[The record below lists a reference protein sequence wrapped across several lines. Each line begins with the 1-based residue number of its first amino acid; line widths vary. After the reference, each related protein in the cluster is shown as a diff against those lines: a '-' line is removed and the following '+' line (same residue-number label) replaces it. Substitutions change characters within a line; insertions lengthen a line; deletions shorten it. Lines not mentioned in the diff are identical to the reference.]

1 MLTHQNAPDQ
11 QKAKA
16 VSLLLKLRLWA
27 SSGSMLVVQWYWY
40 TVVYLQRISLNSV
53 NRRRV
58 QSMLYNWSAGYSY
71 LCCWWLI
78 SQPWKIK
85 LICNIQMK
93 TSVKNTCPLQPQSVL
108 FTLYFWFF
116 MVFVFCFFL
125 RLAFLLNSG
134 LHKGTFTVGENS
146 SLWKSS
152 CKWIHWQ
159 DSILTQIVMFSSQIP
174 NVT

>member
-16 VSLLLKLRLWA
+16 VPLLLKLKLWA

-58 QSMLYNWSAGYSY
+58 QSMLYNRSAGHSY

-85 LICNIQMK
+85 LIRNIQMK
-93 TSVKNTCPLQPQSVL
+93 TSVKNTKGVHCSHS
-108 FTLYFWFF
+108 LYCSHCIFDVSWFL
-116 MVFVFCFFL
+116 FFL
-125 RLAFLLNSG
+125 ASRVPAELRTTQRHIHCGWKLLSMEILMQMDTLAGQYFN
-134 LHKGTFTVGENS
+134 
-146 SLWKSS
+146 
-152 CKWIHWQ
+152 
-159 DSILTQIVMFSSQIP
+159 P
-174 NVT
+174 NCDVF

>member
-16 VSLLLKLRLWA
+16 VSLLLKLKLWA
-27 SSGSMLVVQWYWY
+27 SSSSMLVVQWYWY

-58 QSMLYNWSAGYSY
+58 QSMLYNRSAGHSY

-85 LICNIQMK
+85 LIHNIQMK
-93 TSVKNTCPLQPQSVL
+93 TSVKNTKGVHCSHSLYCSHCIFDVSWFL
-108 FTLYFWFF
+108 FF
-116 MVFVFCFFL
+116 
-125 RLAFLLNSG
+125 AFSCVSRSCWTQDYTKA
-134 LHKGTFTVGENS
+134 H
-146 SLWKSS
+146 SLWVKTPLYGNPHANGY
-152 CKWIHWQ
+152 IGR
-159 DSILTQIVMFSSQIP
+159 TVF
-174 NVT
+174 